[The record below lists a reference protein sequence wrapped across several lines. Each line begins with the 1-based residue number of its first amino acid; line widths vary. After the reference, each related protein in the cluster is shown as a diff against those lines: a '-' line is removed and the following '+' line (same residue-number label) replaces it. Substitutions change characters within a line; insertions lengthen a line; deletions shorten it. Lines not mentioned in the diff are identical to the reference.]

1 MNLENDKKAQEAYLV
16 DWFYKNGFI
25 ELKPKTEEKKK
36 SDSKEVKIFLVNG
49 KTLYFNNVSSTKELY
64 ENGRA
69 VLLIKHFDKETSKK
83 RISCFDLNKEN
94 IIGYSIDDEL

>member
-1 MNLENDKKAQEAYLV
+1 MNDEESRKMNLIHFLYENGIIEPKPEFKE
-16 DWFYKNGFI
+16 KNKNNG
-25 ELKPKTEEKKK
+25 
-36 SDSKEVKIFLVNG
+36 KEVKIFLVNG
-49 KTLYFNNVSSTKELY
+49 KTLYFDNVSSEKELY

>member
-1 MNLENDKKAQEAYLV
+1 MNDEELKKMNLINFL
-16 DWFYKNGFI
+16 YKNGII
-25 ELKPKTEEKKK
+25 EPKPEVKEHKKNN
-36 SDSKEVKIFLVNG
+36 SQEVKIFLVNG

-64 ENGRA
+64 ENGRS

-94 IIGYSIDDEL
+94 IIGYSINDEL